1 MTRYWIGVASKD
13 HVMNGVRGGFAQL
26 GHGKKAALEKMKPG
40 DWIAYYSPRTALDG
54 GEPVQA
60 FTALGQIAPKDVYI
74 GDMGPDF
81 KPFRRDVA
89 FQEIAHDAPI
99 KPMLE
104 HLSFITDVKRWGY
117 PFHRGHI
124 EMTRSDFELIAV
136 SMGLE
141 SDKLETQENTV

>member
-1 MTRYWIGVASKD
+1 MTRYWIGVASKN

-54 GEPVQA
+54 GDPVQA
-60 FTALGQIAPKDVYI
+60 FTAIGRIAPGAVYI
-74 GDMGPDF
+74 GNMGPDF

-89 FQEIAHDAPI
+89 FQDSAQDAPI
-99 KPMLE
+99 KPLLE

-117 PFHRGHI
+117 PLHRGHL
-124 EMTRSDFELIAV
+124 EMTREDFELIA
-136 SMGLE
+136 SGMSLE
-141 SDKLETQENTV
+141 LKELED